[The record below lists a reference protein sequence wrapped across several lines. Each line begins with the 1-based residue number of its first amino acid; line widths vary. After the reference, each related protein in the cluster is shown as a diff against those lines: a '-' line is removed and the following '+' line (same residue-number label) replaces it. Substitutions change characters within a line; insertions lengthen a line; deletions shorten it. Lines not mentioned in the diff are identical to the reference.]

1 MSEVIHILIVD
12 DHPIVREGLVAM
24 LNRRADLQVVG
35 EASNGREALQ
45 LCAATQPDIVLTD
58 LRMPE
63 MDGVTLIQHLCDV
76 APKTRVIVLTTYDS
90 DEDIY
95 RALAAGAMAYL
106 LKDAPRDEL
115 LTTIRAVHSGRR
127 HIPPE
132 VAARL
137 AERIATNELT
147 EREREVLQL
156 IAQGYSNRRIGDQ
169 LHIAEGTVK
178 AHVNSILGKLN
189 ARDRTHAVTIAY
201 QRGLLNLRS

>member
-137 AERIATNELT
+137 AERITTNELT
-147 EREREVLQL
+147 EREREVLRL
-156 IAQGYSNRRIGDQ
+156 IAQGYSNKSIGDQ

-178 AHVNSILGKLN
+178 AHVNSILGKLG

-201 QRGLLNLRS
+201 QRGLLSLHQ

>member
-137 AERIATNELT
+137 AERITTNELT
-147 EREREVLQL
+147 EREREVLRL
-156 IAQGYSNRRIGDQ
+156 IAQGYSNKSIGDQ

-178 AHVNSILGKLN
+178 AHVNSILGKLG

-201 QRGLLNLRS
+201 QRGLLSLRQ